1 ASAAAASLEEQAAR
15 LTQAVDAFHLQD
27 TGATMRSSF
36 L

>member
-1 ASAAAASLEEQAAR
+1 QAAR
-15 LTQAVDAFHLQD
+15 LTQAVDAFRLQD

>member
-1 ASAAAASLEEQAAR
+1 

>member
-1 ASAAAASLEEQAAR
+1 R
-15 LTQAVDAFHLQD
+15 LTQAVDAFRLQD

>member
-1 ASAAAASLEEQAAR
+1 R
-15 LTQAVDAFHLQD
+15 LTQAVDAFRLHD

>member
-1 ASAAAASLEEQAAR
+1 
-15 LTQAVDAFHLQD
+15 TQAVDAFRLQD

>member
-1 ASAAAASLEEQAAR
+1 LEEQAAR
-15 LTQAVDAFHLQD
+15 LTQAVDAFRLQD

>member
-1 ASAAAASLEEQAAR
+1 R